1 MRCSVRRQTAMP
13 FAGRRVGQVGPI
25 FKGPREMGVNRSHFR
40 TLAVIAAVLMVALTV
55 GGHAFA
61 EGPQPWEMNFQPAAT
76 PIAEEAHRFHTHLL
90 WIIAA
95 ISVFVL
101 ALLIYVMVRFN
112 AKAHPV
118 PSKTSHNTLVEVL
131 WTVIPVL
138 ILVGIA
144 IPSFKLM
151 YAADRIEDPE
161 MTIKAIG
168 NQWYWTYE
176 YPDHGNFTFDAVLVP
191 EAELTDPTKRLLET
205 DNRVVVPVDTNIR
218 ILTTG
223 SDVIHSWTIPAF
235 HVKIDSIPGHTN
247 ESWFRVTKE
256 GTYYGQCS
264 ELCGVNHAYMPIMVE
279 VVSKEEFAAWVAEAQ
294 KEFARVDEPAAPD
307 SEQLATTGN

>member
-1 MRCSVRRQTAMP
+1 M
-13 FAGRRVGQVGPI
+13 
-25 FKGPREMGVNRSHFR
+25 NRSHFR
-40 TLAVIAAVLMVALTV
+40 TLAVIAAVFMVALTV
-55 GGHAFA
+55 AGYAFA
-61 EGPQPWEMNFQPAAT
+61 AAPQPWEMNLQPAAT
-76 PIAEEAHRFHTHLL
+76 PIAEEAHRFHDVLL
-90 WIIAA
+90 VIIAA

-118 PSKTSHNTLVEVL
+118 PTKTSHNTLVEVL

-138 ILVGIA
+138 ILVGIS

-176 YPDHGNFTFDAVLVP
+176 YPDHGNFTFDAVMTP

-205 DNRVVVPVDTNIR
+205 DNHVVVPVDTNIR

-247 ESWFRVTKE
+247 ESWFRVLEE

-264 ELCGVNHAYMPIMVE
+264 ELCGVNHAYMPIVVQ
-279 VVSKEEFAAWVAEAQ
+279 VVSKEEFAVWVAGAQ
-294 KEFARVDEPAAPD
+294 EEFARVDEPAQDA
-307 SEQLATTGN
+307 EQLAATGN

>member
-1 MRCSVRRQTAMP
+1 
-13 FAGRRVGQVGPI
+13 
-25 FKGPREMGVNRSHFR
+25 MGVNRSHFR
-40 TLAVIAAVLMVALTV
+40 TLAVVAAVLMVALAV

-61 EGPQPWEMNFQPAAT
+61 EAPQPWEMNFQPAAT
-76 PIAEEAHRFHTHLL
+76 PIAERAHEFHTQLL

-95 ISVFVL
+95 ISAFVL
-101 ALLIYVMVRFN
+101 ALLVYVMVRFN

-118 PSKTSHNTLVEVL
+118 PTKTSHNTLVEVL

-138 ILVGIA
+138 ILVGIS

-151 YAADRIEDPE
+151 YAADRIENPE

-176 YPDHGNFTFDAVLVP
+176 YPDHGNFTFDAVMTP

-205 DNRVVVPVDTNIR
+205 DNHVVVPVDTNIR

-223 SDVIHSWTIPAF
+223 SDVIHAWTIPAF
-235 HVKIDSIPGHTN
+235 HVKLDSIPGHTN
-247 ESWFRVTKE
+247 ESWFNVTKE

-264 ELCGVNHAYMPIMVE
+264 ELCGVNHAYMPIVVQ
-279 VVSKEEFAAWVAEAQ
+279 VVSKEEFAVWVAEAQ
-294 KEFARVDEPAAPD
+294 EEFARVDEPAPD
-307 SEQLATTGN
+307 AQQLAATGN

>member
-1 MRCSVRRQTAMP
+1 
-13 FAGRRVGQVGPI
+13 
-25 FKGPREMGVNRSHFR
+25 MGVNRSHFR

-101 ALLIYVMVRFN
+101 VLLIYVMVRFN
-112 AKAHPV
+112 AKAHPL

-176 YPDHGNFTFDAVLVP
+176 YPDNGNFTFDAVMVD
-191 EAELTDPTKRLLET
+191 EADLQPGQPRLLET
-205 DNRVVVPVDTNIR
+205 DNRIVVPAGQNVRVLVTAA
-218 ILTTG
+218 
-223 SDVIHSWTIPAF
+223 DVLHSWAVPSLGVKVDAVPGRLNELWF
-235 HVKIDSIPGHTN
+235 HINEPGI
-247 ESWFRVTKE
+247 
-256 GTYYGQCS
+256 YYGQCS
-264 ELCGVNHAYMPIMVE
+264 ELCGVNHGFMPIAVE
-279 VVSKEEFAAWVAEAQ
+279 AVTKEAYDAWVTEAQ
-294 KEFARVDEPAAPD
+294 TKFAKVDGFDVASAAKP
-307 SEQLATTGN
+307 SATVD